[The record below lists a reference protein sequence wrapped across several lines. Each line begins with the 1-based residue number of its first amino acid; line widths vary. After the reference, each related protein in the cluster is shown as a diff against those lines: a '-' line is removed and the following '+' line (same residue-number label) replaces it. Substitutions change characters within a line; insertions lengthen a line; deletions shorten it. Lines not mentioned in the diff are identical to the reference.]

1 MKKDIENQDKKTK
14 IEVSDENK
22 KSFKK
27 LKESTKLTTS
37 KLALKLEMKTNEL
50 NKKFV
55 EMGYLEKKGKN
66 FNLTKKGKIAGGLT
80 KSNGSRAY
88 ILWEKDTK
96 IS

>member
-1 MKKDIENQDKKTK
+1 
-14 IEVSDENK
+14 
-22 KSFKK
+22 
-27 LKESTKLTTS
+27 
-37 KLALKLEMKTNEL
+37 
-50 NKKFV
+50 
-55 EMGYLEKKGKN
+55 MGYLEKKGKN

>member
-1 MKKDIENQDKKTK
+1 MSEIKETIVKPKTSK
-14 IEVSDENK
+14 EKEA
-22 KSFKK
+22 KK
-27 LKESTKLTTS
+27 LRESTKLTTS
-37 KLALKLEMKTNEL
+37 KLALKLDMKTNEL

-66 FNLTKKGKIAGGLT
+66 FNLTKKGKMAGGLT

-96 IS
+96 IKGE

>member
-1 MKKDIENQDKKTK
+1 MNKNIEKQDKKTK
-14 IEVSDENK
+14 EQILDERK

-66 FNLTKKGKIAGGLT
+66 FNLTKKGRISGGLT
-80 KSNGSRAY
+80 KSNGNRAY
-88 ILWEKDTK
+88 ILWDKDTK
-96 IS
+96 IF